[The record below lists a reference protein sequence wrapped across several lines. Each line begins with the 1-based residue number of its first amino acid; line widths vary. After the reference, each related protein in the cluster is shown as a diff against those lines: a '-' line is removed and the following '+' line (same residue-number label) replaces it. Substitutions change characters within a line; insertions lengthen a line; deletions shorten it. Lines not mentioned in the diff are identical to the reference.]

1 MEDMIRI
8 IFCTSFIV
16 LCFANISL
24 MLLGYYHER
33 KAVRRFEKLRK
44 KENQND

>member
-8 IFCTSFIV
+8 IFCISFII
-16 LCFANISL
+16 LCLFNTFL
-24 MLLGYYHER
+24 LLLGYYYQR
-33 KAVRRFEKLRK
+33 KTVNRFESMRK